1 MDNNKIVAVV
11 GPTASGKTALAVE
24 IAKRYNGEVVS
35 ADSMQLYRGMDIA
48 SAKPKDEETQGIIH
62 HLISVKDNDERYSVA
77 NFVSDAKKICIDIIE
92 RNKLPVLC
100 GGTGLYIDSFV
111 NNLEFVDDGFSDD
124 IRNKLLSRLENEGA
138 DALYNELY
146 SIDKKYASKID
157 KKNTKR
163 VIRALELYYNTG
175 KTMTEQLLLSRRNE
189 KEFDVL
195 YIGLNYRDRA
205 KLYER
210 INKRVDKMLSDGLV
224 EEAKQFLSLND
235 TKTANQAIGIKE
247 LKPFFNGEISLEE
260 AVEKIKQET
269 RRYAKRQLTWFNR
282 NESIKWIYA
291 DETENVGDKAF
302 SYIDEFLR
310 GRNN

>member
-1 MDNNKIVAVV
+1 
-11 GPTASGKTALAVE
+11 
-24 IAKRYNGEVVS
+24 
-35 ADSMQLYRGMDIA
+35 MQLYRGMDIA
-48 SAKPKDEETQGIIH
+48 SAKPKDEETQDIIH